1 MINETRT
8 TQGTTQGTTLP
19 PLEAGLPE
27 ASRAI
32 ISLEGVN
39 KYYGDFHALKNID
52 LKVREG
58 EVVAILGPSG
68 SGKSTLIRCINHLE
82 AYSAGDIYV
91 DSVRVQPGPEL
102 IEVRKDVGM
111 VFQSFNLFPNM
122 TVLEN
127 VTLGPIRVRGMSPGD
142 AQARA
147 KELLEKVGI
156 AEQMYK
162 YPSALS
168 GGQQQRVGI
177 ARALANEPRVLLFDE
192 PTSALDPE
200 MVGEVLDVI
209 KTLAGTGV
217 TMLLV
222 THEMGFARHVAD
234 RVIFMEAGQIVEEGA
249 PEQIFSAPQ
258 EDRTRAFF
266 QSVLAH

>member
-1 MINETRT
+1 MSA
-8 TQGTTQGTTLP
+8 QG
-19 PLEAGLPE
+19 
-27 ASRAI
+27 I
-32 ISLEGVN
+32 VSLQQIN
-39 KYYGDFHALKNID
+39 KYYGNFQALKDIS
-52 LKVREG
+52 LEIAQG

-68 SGKSTLIRCINHLE
+68 SGKSTLIRCINYLE
-82 AYSAGDIYV
+82 PYEQGDIYV
-91 DSVRVQPGPEL
+91 DSIRVEPGPEL

-111 VFQSFNLFPNM
+111 VFQGFNLFPNM

-127 VTLGPIRVRGMSPGD
+127 ITLGPIRVRGISREE
-142 AQARA
+142 AQSRA
-147 KELLEKVGI
+147 MELLEKVGI
-156 AEQMYK
+156 AEQMHK

-209 KTLAGTGV
+209 KRLADTGV
-217 TMLLV
+217 TMVLV

-234 RVIFMEAGQIVEEGA
+234 RIIFMEAGQVVEEGA
-249 PEQIFSAPQ
+249 PELIFSKPQ
-258 EDRTRAFF
+258 EPRTQAFLK
-266 QSVLAH
+266 SVLEH